1 MTLRL
6 RLTVLCVGLVAVVLT
21 AFSVATYLIASA
33 RIYGSLDDSLSAEAN
48 AVVANLPEGELG
60 RELPEDARTDLEAQA
75 ASGTMFEV
83 RDSTGNT
90 IFSSLRG
97 LSDLLPPGDV
107 PRARTF
113 LKAKVA
119 QRELRVLYV
128 PLVAAGGTAGTVAVG
143 QSMQES
149 NEALSG
155 MLWTLGAG
163 SIFALFLTFLPAYF
177 LAGGALRPIKDVSRV
192 ARRIE
197 RTSDFSQR
205 LRERQTS
212 DEIGELII
220 TFNEMIERVA
230 LTLAAH
236 NEFLAESSHELRR
249 PLTTLRTN
257 LDILHDAQLP
267 NADRTACVDR
277 MTQEARA
284 MTSLVDDLLL
294 LTRDKTQALNR
305 SLVNFSELSTDEVF
319 RAQLSEPRASIT
331 SVVEPDLMVRGD
343 VERLHQVLRNLLE
356 NAVNY
361 TPHGKIN
368 VLVAVGDGVATLVVR
383 DSGIGIPEVDL
394 PKVFDR
400 FFRSEEA
407 RSVRREGVG
416 LGLAIVKYVIEAH
429 GGSVSASSESEGG
442 AVFTVSLPLA
452 EAPPRLLADIRQVS

>member
-1 MTLRL
+1 
-6 RLTVLCVGLVAVVLT
+6 
-21 AFSVATYLIASA
+21 
-33 RIYGSLDDSLSAEAN
+33 
-48 AVVANLPEGELG
+48 
-60 RELPEDARTDLEAQA
+60 
-75 ASGTMFEV
+75 
-83 RDSTGNT
+83 
-90 IFSSLRG
+90 
-97 LSDLLPPGDV
+97 
-107 PRARTF
+107 
-113 LKAKVA
+113 
-119 QRELRVLYV
+119 
-128 PLVAAGGTAGTVAVG
+128 
-143 QSMQES
+143 
-149 NEALSG
+149 
-155 MLWTLGAG
+155 
-163 SIFALFLTFLPAYF
+163 
-177 LAGGALRPIKDVSRV
+177 
-192 ARRIE
+192 
-197 RTSDFSQR
+197 
-205 LRERQTS
+205 
-212 DEIGELII
+212 
-220 TFNEMIERVA
+220 
-230 LTLAAH
+230 
-236 NEFLAESSHELRR
+236 
-249 PLTTLRTN
+249 
-257 LDILHDAQLP
+257 
-267 NADRTACVDR
+267 